1 MSAISYLYHLKQFYF
16 NMKKVLIAEDSSVI
30 QNLAKKILEFQNFEI
45 HSVKNGQQVLEA
57 LEKEDFDIL
66 LLDINMPVMDGM
78 ECAKAVRALKDK
90 KIAALPMIAIT
101 GNARN
106 YSMEDFKEAGFD
118 DMLAK
123 PLNFDALVA
132 QVKALTE

>member
-1 MSAISYLYHLKQFYF
+1 MATNKR
-16 NMKKVLIAEDSSVI
+16 VLIAEDSSVI

-45 HSVKNGQQVLEA
+45 TSVKNGEQVLQI
-57 LEKEDFDIL
+57 LDKEDFDVI

-78 ECAKAVRALKDK
+78 ECARRVRALADPEKA
-90 KIAALPMIAIT
+90 KIPMVAIT

-106 YSMEDFKEAGFD
+106 YTMDEFKAAGFN
-118 DMLAK
+118 DMLIK

-132 QVKALTE
+132 QVKSLTE

>member
-1 MSAISYLYHLKQFYF
+1 MAFKR
-16 NMKKVLIAEDSSVI
+16 VLIAEDSSVI

-45 HSVKNGQQVLEA
+45 TSVKNGEQVLQL
-57 LEKEDFDIL
+57 LEKEDYDVV

-78 ECAKAVRALKDK
+78 ECARQIRKLPDATKAKTPIL
-90 KIAALPMIAIT
+90 AIT

-106 YSMEDFKEAGFD
+106 YSPEEFKSAGFD
-118 DMLAK
+118 DILIK

-132 QVKALTE
+132 KVREYTGGVVE

>member
-1 MSAISYLYHLKQFYF
+1 MAFKR
-16 NMKKVLIAEDSSVI
+16 VLIAEDSSVI

-45 HSVKNGQQVLEA
+45 TSVKNGEQVLQL
-57 LEKEDFDIL
+57 LEKENYDVV

-78 ECAKAVRALKDK
+78 ECARQIRQLPDATKAKTPIL
-90 KIAALPMIAIT
+90 AIT

-106 YSMEDFKEAGFD
+106 YSPEEFKSAGFD
-118 DMLAK
+118 DILIK

-132 QVKALTE
+132 KVREYTGGVVE